1 MLYWL
6 VVWNMVFMTFHILG
20 MSSSQLTIL
29 FRGVEKPP
37 TSIYIYIYIYIYILY
52 NMQKMQQIWI
62 SCGQR
67 LMRLTMNPPENL
79 MLDPDIRHM

>member
-37 TSIYIYIYIYIYILY
+37 TSIYIYILY
-52 NMQKMQQIWI
+52 NMQKNATDMDFLWTEIDEI
-62 SCGQR
+62 DHE
-67 LMRLTMNPPENL
+67 PP
-79 MLDPDIRHM
+79 RKSHA